1 MLKKKKLFPTM
12 PRSEE
17 VYFLLTQVR
26 SEILEKIALDTAPI
40 KAEQESLLYQVLHR
54 SA

>member
-1 MLKKKKLFPTM
+1 MLKKKLFPTM

-17 VYFLLTQVR
+17 VYFLLTQAR
-26 SEILEKIALDTAPI
+26 SENLEKIALDITLI
-40 KAEQESLLYQVLHR
+40 KADQESLLCQVLHH